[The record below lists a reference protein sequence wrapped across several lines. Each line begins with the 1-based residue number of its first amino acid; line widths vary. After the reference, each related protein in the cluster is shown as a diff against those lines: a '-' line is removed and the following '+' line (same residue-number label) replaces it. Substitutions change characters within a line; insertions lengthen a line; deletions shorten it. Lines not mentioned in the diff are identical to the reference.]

1 MSSTEQAQEPT
12 MEEILASIRKIIS
25 DDTAEGEPEQEPEES
40 AAPEIDEVE
49 VEEEPEAEDVADQDD
64 IDSLF
69 DAAEPEPEEELE
81 DDVLELT
88 DVVDEPAD
96 EPADDIVFDEG
107 FADEAMVEEV
117 AGSDEVAFVDIEEP
131 AEPEPV
137 EMPSIDAS
145 VEDRIVSETTDTAV
159 ATAFGQLA
167 STLLTRSGNTRTLE
181 ELVQEML
188 RPMLKTWLDENLP
201 TVVEE
206 LVRQEIERAA
216 RKAGR

>member
-25 DDTAEGEPEQEPEES
+25 DDTAESEQAEES
-40 AAPEIDEVE
+40 AAPESD
-49 VEEEPEAEDVADQDD
+49 DVADEPEPEPEPEPVANQDD

-69 DAAEPEPEEELE
+69 DADEPEDEPE

-88 DVVDEPAD
+88 EVVEEPAE
-96 EPADDIVFDEG
+96 EPAADVMFDEG
-107 FADEAMVEEV
+107 FADSELEEP

-131 AEPEPV
+131 PAPDPV
-137 EMPSIDAS
+137 EVPPPADSGL
-145 VEDRIVSETTDTAV
+145 EDRLISETTDTAV

-188 RPMLKTWLDENLP
+188 RPMLKSWLDANLP
-201 TVVEE
+201 TIVEE
-206 LVRQEIERAA
+206 LVRQEIERTA